1 MRGSLLSCVKPQSR
15 YTADLKEDASMF
27 FSSLTDGL
35 ARLNESLAKDS
46 VSLKWSIEAMNLL
59 KNMQTDLLAL
69 FKKFNLPISIGSDED
84 WFDQY
89 MQETAILL
97 DFCNT
102 LKAAISRYNWYC
114 IIVDLTIQMLAE
126 DNPSKIVDFD
136 KMEFNRMEKS
146 REWLF
151 DMKVVNET
159 VKVGHKTSSGN
170 QKCDKEMML
179 IMLVTK
185 TTMLVLS
192 LILVSSMTSPV
203 SVDTNGA
210 EPGSTN
216 GADPGSRVQE
226 VKPCF
231 DLLSLIARKVGE
243 RFENAEITIVE
254 HEMIAGVLR
263 DLKGQLVGG
272 VAKDRVKFLKD
283 LEKLREKLNGLKEG
297 VERFN
302 SVLHE
307 VFDEV
312 IKGRNEMLG
321 IFRES
326 LDSR

>member
-27 FSSLTDGL
+27 LSSLTDGL
-35 ARLNESLAKDS
+35 ARLDESLTKES

-102 LKAAISRYNWYC
+102 LKAAISRFNWYC
-114 IIVDLTIQMLAE
+114 MIVDLTIKMLAE

-146 REWLF
+146 REWRF
-151 DMKVVNET
+151 DMKLVNET
-159 VKVGHKTSSGN
+159 VKVGYKTYSGN

-210 EPGSTN
+210 EPGS
-216 GADPGSRVQE
+216 RVQE

-231 DLLSLIARKVGE
+231 DLLSQIARKVGE

-254 HEMIAGVLR
+254 HEMIVEVLR

-321 IFRES
+321 IFRDS
-326 LDSR
+326 LDTR

>member
-1 MRGSLLSCVKPQSR
+1 MKPQSR

-27 FSSLTDGL
+27 LSSLTDGL
-35 ARLNESLAKDS
+35 ARLDESLSKES

-114 IIVDLTIQMLAE
+114 MIVDLTIQMLAD

-146 REWLF
+146 QEWLF

-159 VKVGHKTSSGN
+159 VKVGYKTS
-170 QKCDKEMML
+170 DKEMML
-179 IMLVTK
+179 IMLATK

-254 HEMIAGVLR
+254 HEMIAELLR
-263 DLKGQLVGG
+263 DLKGQLVEG

-283 LEKLREKLNGLKEG
+283 LEKLRDKLNGLKEG

-302 SVLHE
+302 SVVHE

-321 IFRES
+321 IFRDKA

>member
-1 MRGSLLSCVKPQSR
+1 MKPQSR
-15 YTADLKEDASMF
+15 YTADLKEDVSLF
-27 FSSLTDGL
+27 FSSLIDGL
-35 ARLNESLAKDS
+35 TRLDESLAKES
-46 VSLKWSIEAMNLL
+46 VSLMWSIEAMSLL
-59 KNMQTDLLAL
+59 KKMQTDLLAI
-69 FKKFNLPISIGSDED
+69 FKKFNMPISLGSDED
-84 WFDQY
+84 WFEQY

-102 LKAAISRYNWYC
+102 LKAAISRFNRYC
-114 IIVDLTIQMLAE
+114 MIVDLTIQSFAE
-126 DNPSKIVDFD
+126 DNPMKIVDFD
-136 KMEFNRMEKS
+136 KMEFNKLEKNN
-146 REWLF
+146 EWFL
-151 DMKVVNET
+151 DMKLVNET
-159 VKVGHKTSSGN
+159 ISIQYKNYSGN
-170 QKCDKEMML
+170 RKCDNEMVL

-192 LILVSSMTSPV
+192 LILVSSMISPV

-210 EPGSTN
+210 EPGS
-216 GADPGSRVQE
+216 RVE

-243 RFENAEITIVE
+243 KFEKAETTIVE
-254 HEMIAGVLR
+254 HAMVTEVLR

-272 VAKDRVKFLKD
+272 VAKDREKLLKD
-283 LEKLREKLNGLKEG
+283 LEKLRERSHGLKEG

-321 IFRES
+321 IFREG